1 MDRME
6 GKKTKEV
13 PEFNSETVIKIAA
26 RHSKYPSYLKEA
38 EAALDEWLG
47 DAIKDGNCTAAEAFG
62 LAIHLIRER
71 VAGR

>member
-1 MDRME
+1 M
-6 GKKTKEV
+6 TKREDKGASRT
-13 PEFNSETVIKIAA
+13 PEFNRDTVIKIAA
-26 RHSKYPSYLKEA
+26 RYSMHPSYLKEA

-62 LAIHLIRER
+62 LAIHLIREK